1 MPQPRTVR
9 PLTVGAALVAVAVA
23 VAGCA
28 PSPAPSPGYV
38 TDFGSGGGGGAPSSS
53 ANPVDAAPQWRAP
66 QNDPI
71 SWQDCTDQL
80 AARYN
85 APAAGNATLQ
95 CGSLTVALGQS
106 QAPLRVALTRAVVP
120 GTPATAPPLVM
131 VGGTEFTSQRA
142 LTTLAAG
149 EAPLLAT
156 RPVVAID
163 RRGLGGSAPLT
174 CRTAEQRS
182 VFRSG
187 GGPADPLDERV
198 AAISRASTEA
208 ATLCGDAYPATLTE
222 YTAAGA
228 ADDLEAL
235 RSAWRVPALALLAVG
250 DGSTT
255 ALAYA
260 AKHPKQVAR
269 LALDSPVRYSAPEA
283 ARAEDAAKGTSAT
296 LQALASQCGPACA
309 LGPDPAGAIRDVVDR
324 AAAGRLAPFTDTDV
338 RRAVITTLGIG
349 AGDRDAR
356 IAALAPALQAARTGD
371 PAPLRAILR
380 TADEALGSDGQFVGR
395 CSDAVQKA
403 SPDQAKANAE
413 KWGPQ
418 YRLGAASALTLA
430 DCTSWPSMPEPP
442 ALTPLSVRS
451 LVATAAADP
460 LTSRDALETLN
471 GQLTVAGAQ
480 PAAVTWGGIGDGAVV
495 RSACVQNALVAYLD
509 RLEAPSTRACPA

>member
-1 MPQPRTVR
+1 MKTMPQPRTVR

-269 LALDSPVRYSAPEA
+269 LALHPPLRYGGRGPREGHQRHAAGAGEPVRAGMRP
-283 ARAEDAAKGTSAT
+283 GT
-296 LQALASQCGPACA
+296 GP
-309 LGPDPAGAIRDVVDR
+309 
-324 AAAGRLAPFTDTDV
+324 
-338 RRAVITTLGIG
+338 RR
-349 AGDRDAR
+349 
-356 IAALAPALQAARTGD
+356 GD
-371 PAPLRAILR
+371 P
-380 TADEALGSDGQFVGR
+380 R
-395 CSDAVQKA
+395 CRR
-403 SPDQAKANAE
+403 PRRR
-413 KWGPQ
+413 GP
-418 YRLGAASALTLA
+418 
-430 DCTSWPSMPEPP
+430 
-442 ALTPLSVRS
+442 V
-451 LVATAAADP
+451 
-460 LTSRDALETLN
+460 
-471 GQLTVAGAQ
+471 
-480 PAAVTWGGIGDGAVV
+480 GAVH
-495 RSACVQNALVAYLD
+495 RH
-509 RLEAPSTRACPA
+509 RCPARGDHHPRHRRRRP